1 MCPRRH
7 DGLLDSLFFVWL
19 QCASVAHVE
28 QGYVSFGDACVFAV
42 RRFQCVACPSPIGC
56 FSVLH
61 FLVRVRVCCLRGVP
75 CGELLRVAVWRKQYF
90 VLTFESSPAV
100 DLSC

>member
-1 MCPRRH
+1 MACSTPCF
-7 DGLLDSLFFVWL
+7 SSVYSAQVWHML
-19 QCASVAHVE
+19 NKGALH
-28 QGYVSFGDACVFAV
+28 QGGAWVFAV

-56 FSVLH
+56 CSALH
-61 FLVRVRVCCLRGVP
+61 FSGVRVHVWRLRGVP
-75 CGELLRVAVWRKQYF
+75 CGKLLRVAVRRKQSF

>member
-1 MCPRRH
+1 M
-7 DGLLDSLFFVWL
+7 
-19 QCASVAHVE
+19 
-28 QGYVSFGDACVFAV
+28 FAV

-56 FSVLH
+56 FSALH
-61 FLVRVRVCCLRGVP
+61 FSGVRVHVWRLRGVP
-75 CGELLRVAVWRKQYF
+75 CGKLLQVEVRRRQSF